1 MALFGFLRVGV
12 GAIVGAKLSTRGM
25 AGASRRGYGEDGIYF
40 DHRADCRDSA
50 HHRTCAGRWRG
61 VVSLG
66 FDAEG
71 KRIRKKVSGKTRT
84 EVKDKLRELHSEL
97 DTGVRTT
104 QGYTVEKA
112 VADWL
117 AEGLPGRTAKTVDV
131 YRDALR
137 PLLAVIGTIPLKD
150 LTVQDVRTAL
160 AKMAATHA
168 TGTLQ
173 KAHNCLTR
181 AVRHAEGQDLVRRN
195 VSALVD
201 TPRGREGRPSQS
213 MTLEQASALLE
224 AAEKSRLHAFI
235 VLCLLTGVRTE
246 EARALTWDHV
256 DLDAGTILVWRPV
269 RAHGDT
275 KTNRSR
281 RTLKLPEI
289 AVEVL
294 RAQERRQVEERTHA
308 GDQWQE
314 HDLVFTI
321 SVGTAFESHNLR
333 REFRKVTA
341 AAGLGSRW
349 VPKELRTSFVSMM
362 SYQGVPVEE
371 IARLA
376 GHSSSRTT
384 EVIYRREVRPVITTG
399 AEVMDQIF
407 RPRRGHPAAA
417 DAAG

>member
-1 MALFGFLRVGV
+1 MA
-12 GAIVGAKLSTRGM
+12 
-25 AGASRRGYGEDGIYF
+25 
-40 DHRADCRDSA
+40 
-50 HHRTCAGRWRG
+50 WRG
-61 VVSLG
+61 S
-66 FDAEG
+66 
-71 KRIRKKVSGKTRT
+71 
-84 EVKDKLRELHSEL
+84 
-97 DTGVRTT
+97 GVRIPS
-104 QGYTVEKA
+104 A
-112 VADWL
+112 
-117 AEGLPGRTAKTVDV
+117 
-131 YRDALR
+131 
-137 PLLAVIGTIPLKD
+137 PLT
-150 LTVQDVRTAL
+150 
-160 AKMAATHA
+160 
-168 TGTLQ
+168 
-173 KAHNCLTR
+173 
-181 AVRHAEGQDLVRRN
+181 EGQDLVRRN

-201 TPRGREGRPSQS
+201 TPRGRGGRPSQS
-213 MTLEQASALLE
+213 LTLEQASALLE

-235 VLCLLTGVRTE
+235 VLCLLTGVRSE